1 MVIID
6 PPNETLSLLRQAC
19 NLPTEESPSSESLEV
34 LAYVASLASSLTT
47 IQDFDSSTW
56 SHTLS
61 PYVATHP
68 DNGGD

>member
-1 MVIID
+1 MYKK
-6 PPNETLSLLRQAC
+6 
-19 NLPTEESPSSESLEV
+19 
-34 LAYVASLASSLTT
+34 YVASLASSFTT